1 MVIATIQMAVNI
13 NPPGGGGTSLYKL
26 CRYVPLHRV
35 VVRRFGLKTGI
46 NFAHFGSG
54 IGYGFRGNY
63 GSSHERIYRFNFKW
77 EICDFDN
84 NNNNN
89 NIFYLNTVGFKANI
103 AYEAV

>member
-13 NPPGGGGTSLYKL
+13 PPPRGGTPLYKL
-26 CRYVPLHRV
+26 YRYAPPPRV
-35 VVRRFGLKTGI
+35 VVRRFGLKTGTK
-46 NFAHFGSG
+46 FAHFGSG

-63 GSSHERIYRFNFKW
+63 GSDERIYRFNFKW

-89 NIFYLNTVGFKANI
+89 IFYLNTVGFKANI
-103 AYEAV
+103 AYGTV

>member
-1 MVIATIQMAVNI
+1 M
-13 NPPGGGGTSLYKL
+13 PPQ
-26 CRYVPLHRV
+26 RV
-35 VVRRFGLKTGI
+35 DVRRFGLKTGT

-63 GSSHERIYRFNFKW
+63 GSDERIYRFNFKW

-89 NIFYLNTVGFKANI
+89 IFYLNLVGFTANI
-103 AYEAV
+103 AYGAV